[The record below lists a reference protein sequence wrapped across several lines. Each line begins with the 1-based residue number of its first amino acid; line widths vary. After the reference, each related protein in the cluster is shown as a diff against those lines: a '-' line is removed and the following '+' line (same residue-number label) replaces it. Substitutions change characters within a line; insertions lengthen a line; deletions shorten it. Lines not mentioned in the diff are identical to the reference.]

1 MKQGKTEKAV
11 FAKLSKV
18 ELAQHEVELA
28 KAELIEQ
35 RKKAFLK
42 RLNKFYDAV
51 DTNSDARRKF
61 LEAYYADGKRLEGE
75 YNALRSELDDIQRQ
89 MDDIENVFRQAGI
102 QLPKEFQDLL
112 LIDRVMPNAYHN
124 NLIDYHDIM
133 KKNDMI

>member
-11 FAKLSKV
+11 FAKLSTEKV
-18 ELAQHEVELA
+18 EKVELA

-51 DTNSDARRKF
+51 DANSDARRKF

-75 YNALRSELDDIQRQ
+75 YQSLRSELDDIQRQ